1 MSGLA
6 DCYLPGPVTVADDGT
21 VTLEHE
27 GTTIPIRDPDGVVP
41 ADVDGE
47 ERTLGVDFGT
57 GISARICEDGPGV
70 EVTDAGI
77 YFRGSQATFQDES
90 YPYRERV
97 NPKATDV
104 IRTLEPGYVPG
115 GFDGAAGDVVQRAG
129 VAQLLVTDV
138 TASTL
143 LAPSADP
150 VHSDPF
156 EDVTLAACPS
166 GAGGF
171 KRDPDEWCL
180 HLGVGDI
187 PLFGEDG
194 WIACDI
200 TRLTQQLATAVIE
213 RNEGLVGPSDCK
225 LKLAWDGDVATV
237 KLVAAPIDVGLFPPE
252 GLRVERGAL
261 AEAVYRLGTQLTD
274 DDPTAAD
281 EESETLPLRLK
292 ELAEAVG
299 IDTAIPDP
307 LAAARARRR
316 EADDAPAA
324 ASLLDELATL
334 ARTDPTHRVA
344 AITELGRLGDERAS
358 EGLTDLFESG
368 ELAIHERYAVARAMA
383 ACGAD
388 PPRVDE
394 SEDADSDGADDGE
407 PTRPDQ
413 WGINYSRPVT
423 PADLPPVD
431 RLGYLVRAYE
441 LDALDGDSDDREHVM
456 NALRIH
462 GLQIADQPTDLGDT
476 IDGKR
481 FLPLSAVFEAA
492 RTDPEIAVRRRATM
506 TLAGLHDSVIAA
518 AVPRALVTEL
528 LADDDPA
535 VRSFAVDVAACLP
548 DPPAMALVRCL
559 TTDEPENGSAA
570 KHAAELL
577 LELVEEADGA
587 WPGESVHEMVEWLVP
602 RLTEGQ
608 IAEARTVFEML
619 TKLSRID
626 EGEIAKTVIEAQEP
640 GWPLV
645 EAINRLDAVD
655 APARWK
661 GKMAARELLIA
672 GEEFRQV
679 RGSDRDPCLEYI
691 DDIPIDELRR
701 VAIEGEG
708 HRGTQK
714 PVDLLVLI
722 ATGRDDDHYHNPPW
736 ATGESPRDQTADPSP
751 ERAQA
756 AREAIVDAT
765 VEGENG
771 WAIKALRHVL
781 PPEESRNLLLSL
793 AEEDNSE
800 KHRRGA
806 LKQLA
811 RVVDVSADGGMAP
824 ELEIIVDAMDA
835 EDESVVTAATSA
847 LKWALVSRD
856 DTDTAVAT
864 ARATA
869 EPIDSALRSALSADD
884 SKRRRWA
891 ASTLD
896 RIAAPNAGQ
905 ADLLVERV
913 QVESNDDIRLRLV
926 RALGNAVEAGVAG
939 DAAVETLATVA
950 KDDDDARVSGAAID
964 ALAPDDAE

>member
-1 MSGLA
+1 MMLNA
-6 DCYLPGPVTVADDGT
+6 DCYLPGQVTVAEDGA
-21 VTLEHE
+21 VTLDYE

-47 ERTLGVDFGT
+47 ERTLGVDFGAVV
-57 GISARICEDGPGV
+57 SARICEDGPGV
-70 EVTDAGI
+70 DVTDAGI
-77 YFRGSQATFQDES
+77 FLRGGRATFQDES
-90 YPYRERV
+90 YPRRERV
-97 NPKATDV
+97 NPKPTDV

-115 GFDGAAGDVVQRAG
+115 GSG
-129 VAQLLVTDV
+129 VAQLLVADV

-143 LAPSADP
+143 LPLSADP
-150 VHSDPF
+150 IHSELFD
-156 EDVTLAACPS
+156 DVALSACPS

-171 KRDPDEWCL
+171 KRDPSEWCL
-180 HLGVGDI
+180 HLGVGDV
-187 PLFGEDG
+187 PLFGERG
-194 WIACDI
+194 WIDCDI
-200 TRLTQQLATAVIE
+200 TRLAKQLATAVIE

-225 LKLAWDGDVATV
+225 LKLSWDDDVATV
-237 KLVAAPIDVGLFPPE
+237 KLVAAPIQVELFPPE
-252 GLRVERGAL
+252 GLRVERAAL
-261 AEAVYRLGTQLTD
+261 AQAVYRLGIQLTD
-274 DDPTAAD
+274 AIPTDAGED
-281 EESETLPLRLK
+281 SETLTQRLG
-292 ELAEAVG
+292 ELAEAVP
-299 IDTAIPDP
+299 IETAIPDP
-307 LAAARARRR
+307 LATARARRR
-316 EADDAPAA
+316 EDDDTSP
-324 ASLLDELATL
+324 ASLLDDLATL
-334 ARTDPTHRVA
+334 ARTDPAHRVA
-344 AITELGRLGDERAS
+344 AIAELGRLGDERAS
-358 EGLTDLFESG
+358 EALTNLFESG
-368 ELAIHERYAVARAMA
+368 ELAIHERYAVARALA
-383 ACGAD
+383 ACGA
-388 PPRVDE
+388 PRVEGAKSD
-394 SEDADSDGADDGE
+394 DADSDDADGGE
-407 PTRPDQ
+407 PTRPDL

-492 RTDPEIAVRRRATM
+492 RTDPEIAVRRRAAM
-506 TLAGLHDSVIAA
+506 TLARLYDSVIAA
-518 AVPRALVTEL
+518 AVPRALVAEL

-548 DPPAMALVRCL
+548 DPPVMALVHCL
-559 TTDEPENGSAA
+559 TVDEPENGSAA

-577 LELVEEADGA
+577 LTLVKEADGA
-587 WPGESVHEMVEWLVP
+587 WPGESVHELAEWLVP
-602 RLTEGQ
+602 RLTDGE
-608 IAEARTVFEML
+608 ISTASKVFEML
-619 TKLSRID
+619 TKLTRID
-626 EGEIAKTVIEAQEP
+626 EGQIAKTVLEAEQP
-640 GWPLV
+640 SWAFV
-645 EAINRLDAVD
+645 EAINTLDAVD

-661 GKMAARELLIA
+661 GKMAARELLIT

-691 DDIPIDELRR
+691 DAIPIEELRR
-701 VAIEGEG
+701 VAIDGEG

-722 ATGRDDDHYHNPPW
+722 ATGRDDEHYHNPPW

-756 AREAIVDAT
+756 AREAIVDGA
-765 VEGENG
+765 VEGENR

-793 AEEDNSE
+793 ADEEKSDTQ
-800 KHRRGA
+800 RTGA
-806 LKQLA
+806 LRGLS

-824 ELEIIVDAMDA
+824 ELEIIVGAMDD
-835 EDESVVTAATSA
+835 EDESLATTATSA
-847 LKWALVSRD
+847 LWWALVNRD
-856 DTDTAVAT
+856 DTDTEVAT

-884 SKRRRWA
+884 TTRRRRA

-896 RIAAPNAGQ
+896 GIAAPNAGQ

-939 DAAVETLATVA
+939 DAAVETLARVSRS
-950 KDDDDARVSGAAID
+950 DDDARVSAAAID
-964 ALAPDDAE
+964 ALAAIRPGAE